1 MKDYFNIFQAVGD
14 RVIAI
19 KRTIKER
26 ESPIIVVGE
35 SEFPLAVYV
44 ISVGGGKNGITI
56 DIEQGDTILV
66 SRYSEVEYDNENYL
80 IINPIDILAVVE

>member
-1 MKDYFNIFQAVGD
+1 MKDYLNVFRAVGD

-26 ESPIIVVGE
+26 ESSLIIVGK

-44 ISVGGGKNGITI
+44 VSVGGGVNGISI
-56 DIEQGDTILV
+56 DIEQGETILV
-66 SRYSEVEYDNENYL
+66 SRYSEFEHDNENYL
-80 IINPIDILAVVE
+80 MINPIDILAVIE

>member
-1 MKDYFNIFQAVGD
+1 MKDYSNVFRAVGD

-26 ESPIIVVGE
+26 ESSLIIVGK

-44 ISVGGGKNGITI
+44 VSVGGGVNGISI
-56 DIEQGDTILV
+56 DIEQGDNYPCKQIQ
-66 SRYSEVEYDNENYL
+66 EFEHDNENYL
-80 IINPIDILAVVE
+80 MINPIDILAVIE